1 MYVEQ
6 VIYFFIYLE
15 PLGLIKDDRIHKRNH
30 WDSLA
35 SQKPTD
41 NKWINEL
48 TDLQLPFILHCDM
61 NACLAIWP
69 SVYLSK
75 CNLEMQPQERPGF
88 SIIQFDNNTKKQ

>member
-41 NKWINEL
+41 NK
-48 TDLQLPFILHCDM
+48 
-61 NACLAIWP
+61 
-69 SVYLSK
+69 
-75 CNLEMQPQERPGF
+75 
-88 SIIQFDNNTKKQ
+88 